1 MNKTLKAFTTFL
13 LSFLV
18 IYVAFAA
25 TPNPGHPYTEIS
37 GGVVQG
43 DLLYGS
49 AADTLSALAKNITA
63 TRYLSNTGTS
73 NNPAWAQINLPDGVT
88 GALPIANG
96 GTTETASTEDA
107 VLVGD
112 STADWAP
119 KVLPDCDTAA
129 TSKLLYDQ
137 STNTFSC
144 GTDGGAVTTLTA
156 SSTTSDAVVAT
167 YTAIPGISFTP
178 TANTNYRM
186 ECLIVYT
193 STVATTG
200 INFAWDVP
208 AAVNSIHMNGYT
220 TTTAVGAIQG
230 FIQRAD
236 NVGTATSA
244 AIVTTEQVAY
254 LEARLRNGANATA
267 TTLGFTP
274 ETANS
279 VSVLLNTSTCD
290 YWTY

>member
-1 MNKTLKAFTTFL
+1 MNKTLKALTTFF
-13 LSFLV
+13 LSFVV
-18 IYVAFAA
+18 IYMAWGV
-25 TPNPGHPYTEIS
+25 TPNPGHPYTEIA
-37 GGVVQG
+37 GGVAQG

-49 AADTLSALAKNITA
+49 AADTLSVLAKNASA
-63 TRYLSNTGTS
+63 TRYLSNTGTT

-88 GALPIANG
+88 GALPIGNG

-107 VLVGD
+107 VLVGA
-112 STADWAP
+112 STTDWVP
-119 KVLPDCDTAA
+119 KVLPDCSTAT
-129 TSKLLYDQ
+129 TSKLLYNA

-156 SSTTSDAVVAT
+156 SASASDAVVAT

-178 TANTNYRM
+178 DANTNYMM
-186 ECLIVYT
+186 ECFIVYT
-193 STVATTG
+193 STAATTG

-208 AAVNSIHMNGYT
+208 TAVNSIHMTGYT

-236 NVGTATSA
+236 NVGTSTSA
-244 AIVTTEQVAY
+244 AIITTEQVAY

-279 VSVLLNTSTCD
+279 VSVLLTTSTCD